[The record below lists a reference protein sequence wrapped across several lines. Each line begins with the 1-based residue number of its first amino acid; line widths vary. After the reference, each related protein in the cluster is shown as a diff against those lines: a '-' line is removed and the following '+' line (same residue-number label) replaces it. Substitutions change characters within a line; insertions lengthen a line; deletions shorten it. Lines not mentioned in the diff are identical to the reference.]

1 MEYTDISERKVDNM
15 AVKRKMSKKD
25 IKIYGRILTVALFVV
40 FTIAC
45 FFVYDIV
52 LVAKTEDVED
62 DNSSDVIVDNIIDV
76 TEPVEP
82 KEPEKIVVS
91 DKVIFLAHLT
101 ADNKDYTFPFNV
113 NENATVGTLLERAG
127 VTITKDDYINNHYTV
142 DTPLFEDIYVEI
154 GRIEYKEVVEK
165 VSIPFDTVEMPMI
178 YSIWAGKKV
187 KDNEKGQNG
196 TKEITYRVKYVD
208 GVAVSSTKISE
219 KVTKKPV
226 TAKVYVDRTDLLDLR
241 NGPPSEYITV
251 IDIKATAYTTIEAGG
266 TVTATGH
273 PTQVGYVAVDPSVIP
288 LHSELYIVLDN
299 GFVYG
304 YCKAM
309 DVGGAIKEN
318 DIDLFLPDYD
328 DMYNFGVKS
337 GKCYIITYGKGN

>member
-1 MEYTDISERKVDNM
+1 M

-25 IKIYGRILTVALFVV
+25 IKIYGRILTVALFVI

-52 LVAKTEDVED
+52 LVAKTEEVD
-62 DNSSDVIVDNIIDV
+62 DNESDSFTDVIIEV
-76 TEPVEP
+76 TDPVEP
-82 KEPEKIVVS
+82 KEPEKKIVS
-91 DKVIFLAHLT
+91 DKVVFLAHLT
-101 ADNKDYTFPFNV
+101 ADRKDYTFPFYV

-127 VTITKDDYINNHYTV
+127 VTITKDDFINNGYTV

-178 YSIWAGKKV
+178 YSIWSGKTL
-187 KDNEKGQNG
+187 KDSEKGQNG

-208 GVAVSSTKISE
+208 GVEVSSTKISE
-219 KVTKKPV
+219 KVTKEPV
-226 TAKVYVDRTDLLDLR
+226 TAKKYVDRTDLLDLR

-251 IDIKATAYTTIEAGG
+251 IDINATAYTYIEEGG
-266 TVTATGH
+266 MVTATGH
-273 PTQVGYVAVDPSVIP
+273 PTQVGYVAVDSSVIP
-288 LHSELYIVLDN
+288 LYSKLYIVLDN

-304 YCKAM
+304 YCTAM

-318 DIDLFLPDYD
+318 DIDLFLPNAE
-328 DMYNFGVKS
+328 DMKHFGVKS
-337 GKCYIITYGKGN
+337 GKCYIISYGKSN